1 MPRKLPSRA
10 APAALVAAAL
20 PTGATARGA
29 DGVRYAD
36 IPADAYAVVAQLRA
50 PAGPR
55 RWRGQRDPH
64 GHPGEHG
71 FGPLT
76 KRGSGACQLHRGV
89 SFQAKYRCR
98 LGR

>member
-20 PTGATARGA
+20 PAGATARGA

-36 IPADAYAVVAQLRA
+36 IPADAVPSWPWFARLPDLAD
-50 PAGPR
+50 G
-55 RWRGQRDPH
+55 
-64 GHPGEHG
+64 
-71 FGPLT
+71 
-76 KRGSGACQLHRGV
+76 GV
-89 SFQAKYRCR
+89 SVIRMGILENTA